1 MSSRVSS
8 QRSGRTI
15 QASRSRCSRATS
27 STTRSSSRSNSRRLR
42 RSFAVVTD
50 STADLPNEWR
60 DRYEIEIVPLK
71 VLFGQETFRDRVDMT
86 DEEFFRRLAA
96 STSLPTTSAPSPGEF
111 ADVYRG
117 CISIHIGAQLSATA
131 EAARLGASSVDGF
144 TVNVVDS
151 ETVSMPIAFLCRIAA
166 ESSSLAEAT
175 AAVEQRVPRCRVLAL
190 LDTLRYVEMGGR
202 VSRAQAMI
210 GTMLDLKPLLLVAN
224 REIKSVDRVRTRS
237 RAIARMIEFVRAEQP
252 VERLAVMHAQ
262 APEEAEAIAAQ
273 LRNKFPDLE
282 VPVGQ
287 IGCVLGTHT
296 GPKALGLVYIKTQ
309 SR

>member
-1 MSSRVSS
+1 
-8 QRSGRTI
+8 
-15 QASRSRCSRATS
+15 
-27 STTRSSSRSNSRRLR
+27 LR

-111 ADVYRG
+111 ADVYRRLAQDHDG

-131 EAARLGASSVDGF
+131 EAARVGASSVDGF

-252 VERLAVMHAQ
+252 VELLAVMHAQ